1 MIRKYKWLR
10 RVLRVTIVGI
20 GVIIIACLLFD
31 YFVQFRKSDKELL
44 EIFAARGI
52 KGEINYYKVDGRTIR
67 YASVGDDSLPTLLML
82 HGSPGSMSYYSGR
95 YADSII
101 QNTFK
106 VFTVDRPGYGY
117 SDFGDAE
124 PSIEK
129 QAALIRPILDS
140 LHKARRPIIVAGGSF
155 GAPIA
160 CRLAM
165 DYPHLVDGLVL
176 TGPAIGP
183 GREIMLGIT
192 PYIEH
197 WSLRWMIPR
206 IFKVANTEKIHHKK
220 ELEKM
225 LPLWNKIKVPVAY
238 LQGENDNIVDT
249 SNAGFAREYL
259 INTPSLSIQFIK
271 NREHRLAQFE
281 WPLIREAIMEV
292 YAKAKAEEH

>member
-1 MIRKYKWLR
+1 MIKRYRWVR
-10 RVLRVTIVGI
+10 RALRVIIVSI
-20 GVIIIACLLFD
+20 GVVIIVCLLFD
-31 YFVQFRKSDKELL
+31 HFVQFRKSDKELL

-52 KGEINYYKVDGRTIR
+52 EGEIRYYTTHGRTIR
-67 YASVGDDSLPTLLML
+67 YASVGNDSLPALLML

-95 YADSII
+95 YADSVI
-101 QNTFK
+101 QSTFK

-117 SDFGDAE
+117 SGFGDAE

-129 QAALIRPILDS
+129 QAAMIRPILDS
-140 LHKARRPIIVAGGSF
+140 LHKVRRPIIIAGGSF

-160 CRLAM
+160 CRIAM

-192 PYIEH
+192 PYAEH
-197 WSLRWMIPR
+197 WALRWMVPR
-206 IFKVANTEKIHHKK
+206 IFKVANTEKIHHKA

-225 LPLWNKIKVPVAY
+225 LPLWKEIKVPVAY
-238 LQGENDNIVDT
+238 LQGEKDNIVDT
-249 SNAGFAREYL
+249 SNAGFAREQL
-259 INTPSLSIQFIK
+259 VNASSLTIQFIK

-281 WPLIREAIMEV
+281 WPLIRNAIMEI
-292 YAKAKAEEH
+292 YAKARAEKQ